1 MKERLISAAIG
12 LSLMVMILFFVN
24 HIIFN
29 FAMALIIGL
38 AVYELLSANPQLKD
52 KALRLTCIV
61 FSVLVPFFHI
71 DEIYPY
77 VPAIFFVYVL
87 VLLGVFLLRRE
98 TVKIEQVAYGF
109 FCTVLIPLGLGCILF
124 LRDYNPSISLIY
136 IVLVFSSAW
145 LADAG
150 GLFAGKLFGK
160 HKFAPA
166 ISPKKTVEGVIGAV
180 VLGTGGSL
188 LVTFLCV
195 EVLPFFD
202 FPIQIN
208 YWALTGVVFLASCI
222 SIFGD
227 LSASLIKRQFDL
239 KDFGHILPGHGGIM
253 DRFDSILL
261 VAPLFLFMLE
271 YFPWFITTL

>member
-52 KALRLTCIV
+52 KALKLTCIV
-61 FSVLVPFFHI
+61 FRFCPLFHI

-136 IVLVFSSAW
+136 IVLAFSSAW
-145 LADAG
+145 ACRRWRA
-150 GLFAGKLFGK
+150 FCRK
-160 HKFAPA
+160 A
-166 ISPKKTVEGVIGAV
+166 IWKT
-180 VLGTGGSL
+180 
-188 LVTFLCV
+188 
-195 EVLPFFD
+195 
-202 FPIQIN
+202 
-208 YWALTGVVFLASCI
+208 
-222 SIFGD
+222 
-227 LSASLIKRQFDL
+227 
-239 KDFGHILPGHGGIM
+239 
-253 DRFDSILL
+253 
-261 VAPLFLFMLE
+261 
-271 YFPWFITTL
+271 